1 MTVKPFEPN
10 ARASMPALPPIQPIE
25 RPPTAAERAA
35 DLIRQY
41 IFEGRFAPGTP
52 LPESSLSAALRVSR
66 NTVREAFRTLMGE
79 RLLVHEPHKGV
90 TVRWLSRRDVLDI
103 YRLRRMFELS
113 VLDLAIDGHMA
124 LRQDDLAEIGALLAE
139 ADSAAHSAAD
149 SAADSAAGSG
159 GDWAAVGTA
168 NLRFHALLVGMH
180 HSERIDDTFRRMMTE
195 LRLGFL
201 AHENPAD
208 FHGRFLN
215 RNRALYE
222 LLTGGELARARR
234 ELATYLDDAEAE
246 VVAAVGAAE

>member
-10 ARASMPALPPIQPIE
+10 ARVSVPALPPIQPIE

-79 RLLVHEPHKGV
+79 HLLVHEPHKGV
-90 TVRWLSRRDVLDI
+90 TVRWLNRPDVLDI

-124 LRQDDLAEIGALLAE
+124 LGKDDLAKIGALLAQ
-139 ADSAAHSAAD
+139 AGSAAED
-149 SAADSAAGSG
+149 

-201 AHENPAD
+201 AHGDPAD
-208 FHGRFLN
+208 FHGRFLD
-215 RNRALYE
+215 RDRALYE
-222 LLTGGELARARR
+222 LLTRGELARARR

-246 VVAAVGAAE
+246 VVAAVGATAGATG